1 MLCYIVPAVEARQHF
16 AFINNFEIILFA
28 FFICIVLLLIFALW
42 KINQKN
48 QTSLLRQAHTDAL
61 TGLLN
66 KVYAE
71 HFNDERYGIFQA
83 DQRYLCTCNR

>member
-48 QTSLLRQAHTDAL
+48 QTSPSSPGAYRCSDRTSEQS
-61 TGLLN
+61 
-66 KVYAE
+66 
-71 HFNDERYGIFQA
+71 
-83 DQRYLCTCNR
+83 LCRTHDFRMAARKRF